1 MNENNK
7 YILLRGISGPA
18 DIKKLTPGQLLQ
30 LAEELRQYIIEVV
43 SETGGHLAPSLGTV
57 ELTIALL
64 YVYDLP
70 DDKIIWDVGH
80 QAYPFKVLTGRR
92 EALKSIRQYGGIS
105 GFPRRSES
113 SYDVVGVGHASTSIS
128 AGLGIAVA
136 ESLQNLHNQIIAVIG
151 DGALT
156 GGLAW
161 EGMNN
166 VGNLKKQLLVILND
180 NEMSISKNVGS
191 IPKYLNRIVTTPFY
205 NKVKDDIWGLTEN
218 RRFLR
223 RFLQNIKE
231 SLKTLL
237 SRPVM
242 FDELGLRYIGPVN
255 GHSIPDLIRT
265 LKRIKKLNQPI
276 LLHILTKKGKGLKA
290 AEENP
295 TKYHGI
301 KGNGCTAKAPCESIP
316 YTEVFGKCMI
326 ELAEMHPDVVA
337 ISAAM
342 ADGTGL
348 VDFSR
353 HFPKRFYDVGIA
365 EAHAVTFASGLA
377 IGGLRPVVA
386 IYSTFMQRAVDSVI
400 HDVMLQKLPVI
411 FCMDRAGLVG
421 EDGPTHHGVF
431 DLSFLSMLPNAV
443 VCAPKDGNELR
454 NLMHM
459 AYAVKDKAVFIRYP
473 RANTHL
479 FNISEPVDI
488 PGPGSWEILRQGKR
502 IALLAYGSMVNTAEE
517 VCTRLEAN
525 KTSPTLV
532 NARFLKPYDKAMLDE
547 LAKEHGLL
555 VTLEE
560 AAPRGGLRDTVLQH
574 FQDACNA
581 PRIHS
586 FSLPD
591 DFVTHGSRDELMKE
605 VKLNAESLCDTILRI
620 VK

>member
-1 MNENNK
+1 
-7 YILLRGISGPA
+7 
-18 DIKKLTPGQLLQ
+18 
-30 LAEELRQYIIEVV
+30 
-43 SETGGHLAPSLGTV
+43 
-57 ELTIALL
+57 
-64 YVYDLP
+64 
-70 DDKIIWDVGH
+70 
-80 QAYPFKVLTGRR
+80 
-92 EALKSIRQYGGIS
+92 
-105 GFPRRSES
+105 
-113 SYDVVGVGHASTSIS
+113 
-128 AGLGIAVA
+128 
-136 ESLQNLHNQIIAVIG
+136 
-151 DGALT
+151 
-156 GGLAW
+156 
-161 EGMNN
+161 
-166 VGNLKKQLLVILND
+166 
-180 NEMSISKNVGS
+180 
-191 IPKYLNRIVTTPFY
+191 
-205 NKVKDDIWGLTEN
+205 
-218 RRFLR
+218 
-223 RFLQNIKE
+223 
-231 SLKTLL
+231 
-237 SRPVM
+237 
-242 FDELGLRYIGPVN
+242 
-255 GHSIPDLIRT
+255 
-265 LKRIKKLNQPI
+265 
-276 LLHILTKKGKGLKA
+276 
-290 AEENP
+290 
-295 TKYHGI
+295 
-301 KGNGCTAKAPCESIP
+301 
-316 YTEVFGKCMI
+316 
-326 ELAEMHPDVVA
+326 
-337 ISAAM
+337 
-342 ADGTGL
+342 
-348 VDFSR
+348 
-353 HFPKRFYDVGIA
+353 
-365 EAHAVTFASGLA
+365 
-377 IGGLRPVVA
+377 
-386 IYSTFMQRAVDSVI
+386 
-400 HDVMLQKLPVI
+400 
-411 FCMDRAGLVG
+411 MDRAGLVG
-421 EDGPTHHGVF
+421 EDGPSHHGVF